1 MLGLSL
7 CLVIKVTRLYVD
19 DTSWAVVYEE
29 ISCCWTIWQVMEM
42 EKESSPMDVTVQ
54 MEVAKAME
62 TVRMD

>member
-1 MLGLSL
+1 
-7 CLVIKVTRLYVD
+7 
-19 DTSWAVVYEE
+19 
-29 ISCCWTIWQVMEM
+29 MEM